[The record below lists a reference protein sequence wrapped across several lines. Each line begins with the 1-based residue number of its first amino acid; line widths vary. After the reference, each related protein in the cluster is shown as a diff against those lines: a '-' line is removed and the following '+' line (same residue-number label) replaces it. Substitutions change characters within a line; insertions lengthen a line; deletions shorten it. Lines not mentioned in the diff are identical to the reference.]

1 MTTLNGVFLRLLHFF
16 FCVFVEFMKNVQQ
29 FEGITLFFCTNK
41 VLKDKLAKN
50 LSYFC
55 TVWSV
60 PLQKSEKTGRIE
72 DRRKSDSPTKLS
84 TADGQ
89 FLKPLEVLKEQ
100 NKKTEQRSD
109 IYGSSADP
117 STVH

>member
-1 MTTLNGVFLRLLHFF
+1 MTTLNCVFLRLLHFV
-16 FCVFVEFMKNVQQ
+16 FCVFVEFMKK
-29 FEGITLFFCTNK
+29 GITLFFCTKK

-60 PLQKSEKTGRIE
+60 SLQKSEKTRRIE
-72 DRRKSDSPTKLS
+72 DRRKSDRPTKLS

-89 FLKPLEVLKEQ
+89 FPRPLEVLKEQ
-100 NKKTEQRSD
+100 NKKTN
-109 IYGSSADP
+109 
-117 STVH
+117 

>member
-16 FCVFVEFMKNVQQ
+16 FCLK

-60 PLQKSEKTGRIE
+60 SLQKSEKTGRIE

-89 FLKPLEVLKEQ
+89 FPKPLEVLKEQ
-100 NKKTEQRSD
+100 NKKN
-109 IYGSSADP
+109 
-117 STVH
+117 